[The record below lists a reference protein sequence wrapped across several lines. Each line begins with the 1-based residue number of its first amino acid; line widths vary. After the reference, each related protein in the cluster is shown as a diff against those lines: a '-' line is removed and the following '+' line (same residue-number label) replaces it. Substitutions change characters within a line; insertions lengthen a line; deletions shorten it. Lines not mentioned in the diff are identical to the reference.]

1 MTTNASH
8 GSIFLSLLPCGQGA
22 AHANHAE
29 MLNVV
34 DQSGEWALW
43 YEERE
48 GLEFAERKEQT
59 CSSPI
64 EGCLRIWKSIGK
76 EEPSEAKRHYPNL
89 GTALPLLYVFS
100 VALSPLRTLA
110 HCFPASVPS

>member
-48 GLEFAERKEQT
+48 GLEFA
-59 CSSPI
+59 
-64 EGCLRIWKSIGK
+64 
-76 EEPSEAKRHYPNL
+76 
-89 GTALPLLYVFS
+89 
-100 VALSPLRTLA
+100 
-110 HCFPASVPS
+110 